1 MISVLMAVK
10 TSWEYMPH
18 AIGSLMAQSYT
29 EWHLVIGV
37 NGLPVGS
44 DAIMLAD
51 KLTNNIPNVT
61 VVEYTDAP
69 NKGNALNRMGQWC
82 QGEHVAILDVDDVWH
97 PLKLERQLPL
107 LQMGYDVVGT
117 RGEYFGTVK
126 DDIGVP
132 SGQVGF
138 DYLLQQNGILNS
150 SAVIRRDL
158 AHWEPMDEPIEDYD
172 LWLRLA
178 SEGRKLWNV
187 NETLTFIRCHPGQWS
202 HGKWNVATL
211 RDKYARQRR

>member
-10 TSWEYMPH
+10 TSWEYIPH

-29 EWHLVIGV
+29 DWELIIGV
-37 NGLPVGS
+37 NGLGS
-44 DAIMLAD
+44 NSHAHTAACSFGMFTENQLVMDMPD
-51 KLTNNIPNVT
+51 V
-61 VVEYTDAP
+61 P
-69 NKGNALNRMGQWC
+69 NKGAALNAMIANANGDYI
-82 QGEHVAILDVDDVWH
+82 AILDVDDVWH

-132 SGQVGF
+132 SGQVGL
-138 DYLLQQNGILNS
+138 DYLLKQNGILNS
-150 SAVIRRDL
+150 SAVIRREL

-202 HGKWNVATL
+202 HGKWNVAAL